1 MDDGQPA
8 RANAPAASGGTTAA
22 NNAAPVDRRLPP
34 GASSAGSRAGQPGQ
48 PVQTGQTVHLR
59 RTHPMQQLPPRAWY
73 EFWRDWGLVSRLM
86 VAVGFAV
93 LAGGVMQS
101 VLLVVE
107 GAAENEAR
115 LKRELGEN
123 LAYMAPG
130 IADQALVGDYA
141 AIDQLLKKQVLRAE
155 IRSLRWVD
163 PSGRALSA
171 LDDTV
176 VRISPWWFN
185 ALVEITTK
193 EESVDV
199 AAGGVSYGKLYGL
212 MIPTRAQNRLWQQFV
227 KQLQIVAATLFLMLQ
242 FIWLIFRGNLGTL
255 RDLAAG
261 ANRFSG
267 GDYAVRIDAKGA
279 PEVRLAGDAF
289 NNMATNTETLLTSLG
304 QSESKNRL
312 LASIVEQSSEAIWTT
327 DLRGLVT
334 SWNASATAMFGYT
347 AAEAMGNARQ
357 VGKAN
362 QAAEEAHMKRL
373 IALEK
378 FSYDAKSTT
387 KSGAQIDIQVAVA
400 PLVDE
405 NNECVGKISVARDVT
420 ERNRSDEALRA
431 AREQAESANHAK
443 SAFLARMS
451 HEIRTPMNGVLGMTE
466 LLLETGLTS
475 TQRKYAETVQR
486 SGTNLLGIINDVLDF
501 SKIEAG
507 KLELEQ
513 VDMDLRRTVEDTI
526 DLLAERAH
534 NKGLELACS
543 MPSGIPNHLRGDPLR
558 LGQILTNLAGN
569 AIKFT
574 EKGSVLL
581 SVSCIDDTPKQVT
594 LRFDVKDTGQ
604 GVSLEAQSRIF
615 DEFAQADGST
625 TRKHGGSGLG
635 LAIGKQL
642 VEMMKGSIHVE
653 SVPGEGATFWFT
665 AVFGKQ
671 PQPARDDTSLA
682 PVGTLM
688 GVRALIVEASA
699 ISRGILHAQV
709 SGWGMST
716 RIADTPDNA
725 LDQLRQAVARGA
737 PYDIAIIDL
746 GLPGTSSLELA
757 RTIKADLAIAR
768 ARMVMLT
775 PVGNHAMIKEA
786 RNAGLDACLVKPV
799 RQSALYESLVN
810 VMAGKSMADDRQN
823 VREEAVVQVAGSR
836 GAVLLV
842 EDNLINQAVA
852 IGMLNKLQGYSV
864 VVANHGIE
872 ALDACAKQDFD
883 LILMDCHMPEM
894 DGYDATRA
902 IRKREGS
909 TGKHVPIIALTAN
922 AMAQD
927 REECLEAGM
936 DDHMSKPFSRR
947 QMQDMLNRWMPRG
960 RPASNVGSAANADNA
975 GGTGP
980 SGAAGTSGMHTA
992 QPPQTS
998 GAAQSDEVLDRQVL
1012 DQLSDLQSKEDPE
1025 LLTRVLTMYVLESP
1039 KAMAKLKQAVAD
1051 GDAPE
1056 ITRSAHSLKS
1066 TSANVGATTMSKLCA
1081 DLQAAGKS
1089 ADLDAARAL
1098 FAKAEPEYDRV
1109 QTALTAELA
1118 LLADL

>member
-1 MDDGQPA
+1 MDEGQPA
-8 RANAPAASGGTTAA
+8 RANTAA
-22 NNAAPVDRRLPP
+22 AGSGAAAAGAPVQVDRRLPQGGSNG
-34 GASSAGSRAGQPGQ
+34 GANQASLPGQ
-48 PVQTGQTVHLR
+48 SSPSGQSILLR
-59 RTHPMQQLPPRAWY
+59 RTHPMQQLPPKPWY

-141 AIDQLLKKQVLRAE
+141 AIDQLLKKQVQRAE
-155 IRSLRWVD
+155 LRTLRWTD

-171 LDDTV
+171 TDDTA
-176 VRISPWWFN
+176 VRLAPWWFN
-185 ALVEITTK
+185 TLVEISTK
-193 EESVDV
+193 EESIDI
-199 AAGGVSYGKLYGL
+199 AAGGVSYGKLYGQ
-212 MIPTRAQNRLWQQFV
+212 MTSTRAQNRLWQQFV

-267 GDYAVRIDAKGA
+267 GDYAVRINPEGA

-327 DLRGLVT
+327 DLHGLVT

-387 KSGAQIDIQVAVA
+387 KSGTQIDIQVAVA
-400 PLVDE
+400 PLVDDD
-405 NNECVGKISVARDVT
+405 NQCVGKISVARDVT
-420 ERNRSDEALRA
+420 ERNRSEEALRS

-513 VDMDLRRTVEDTI
+513 VDMDLRRTIEDTI

-574 EKGSVLL
+574 DKGSVLL
-581 SVSCIDDTPKQVT
+581 SVSCVDETARQAT
-594 LRFDVKDTGQ
+594 LRFDVKDTGP

-653 SVPGEGATFWFT
+653 SVPGEGANFWFT

-671 PQPARDDTSLA
+671 PQPARDDTHAA

-716 RIADTPDNA
+716 RIADTPDHA

-746 GLPGTSSLELA
+746 GLPGTGSLELA
-757 RTIKADLAIAR
+757 RAIKADLSIAR
-768 ARMVMLT
+768 LRMVMLT

-799 RQSALYESLVN
+799 RQSALYEALVN
-810 VMAGKSMADDRQN
+810 VMAGQSMADDRQAK
-823 VREEAVVQVAGSR
+823 REEAVAQVAGSR

-883 LILMDCHMPEM
+883 LVLMDCHMPEM

-902 IRKREGS
+902 IRKREAGS
-909 TGKHVPIIALTAN
+909 SKHVPIIALTAN

-960 RPASNVGSAANADNA
+960 RPGSAAGTA
-975 GGTGP
+975 GASGP
-980 SGAAGTSGMHTA
+980 A
-992 QPPQTS
+992 QS
-998 GAAQSDEVLDRQVL
+998 AAAQAPASVSSDEVLDRQVL

-1025 LLTRVLTMYVLESP
+1025 LLTRVLTMYVVESP

-1056 ITRSAHSLKS
+1056 ITRTAHSLKS

-1089 ADLDAARAL
+1089 ADLDAVRAL
-1098 FAKAEPEYDRV
+1098 FATAEPEYDRV